1 MPSTTVVPE
10 IKSHVIKESI
20 NDQNLL
26 PNELFEGEIARAN
39 EFGEGRWEIRRQGSE
54 WALLA
59 LKSYVP
65 GDLVL
70 TSKKEFYIM
79 NRKLNEPRI

>member
-1 MPSTTVVPE
+1 VSTSNKIKKMPSTTVVPE

-39 EFGEGRWEIRRQGSE
+39 EFGEVRTFDDICVI
-54 WALLA
+54 L
-59 LKSYVP
+59 
-65 GDLVL
+65 
-70 TSKKEFYIM
+70 
-79 NRKLNEPRI
+79 